1 MNKTNNKIIKIF
13 TVLFISFTFFSST
26 IVFAE
31 ADSSTTQTP
40 VTVTLNR
47 PMQSGNLPG
56 ININKPKNTIEISKQ
71 KENNLLP
78 QTGESANY
86 LLLLLGL
93 IILIFVTYF
102 YKKTNKW
109 REM

>member
-1 MNKTNNKIIKIF
+1 MNNKIIKIF
-13 TVLFISFTFFSST
+13 TVLFMSFTFFSST

-40 VTVTLNR
+40 VTVILNR

-56 ININKPKNTIEISKQ
+56 INTNKPKNTIEISKQ
-71 KENNLLP
+71 KKNNMLP

-102 YKKTNKW
+102 YNKTNKW

>member
-1 MNKTNNKIIKIF
+1 MNNKIIKIF
-13 TVLFISFTFFSST
+13 TTLFMSFTFFSST

-40 VTVTLNR
+40 VTVTLR
-47 PMQSGNLPG
+47 RLMQSGNLPG
-56 ININKPKNTIEISKQ
+56 INTNKPNNTIKISRQ
-71 KENNLLP
+71 KENNILP
-78 QTGESANY
+78 QTGEIANY

-102 YKKTNKW
+102 YNKTNKW